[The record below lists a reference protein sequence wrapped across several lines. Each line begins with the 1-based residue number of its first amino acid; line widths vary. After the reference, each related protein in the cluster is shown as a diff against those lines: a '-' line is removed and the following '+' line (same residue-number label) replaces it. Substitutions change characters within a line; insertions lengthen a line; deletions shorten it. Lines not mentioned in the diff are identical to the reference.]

1 MYNKYVNK
9 TIITIYERSTLY
21 MKYYELEEVANLFK
35 VTENTVK
42 NWIRLGKMEANET
55 YLEKQKNEKGRRS
68 IKYTV
73 SFPQLREF
81 YNKNKRKYR
90 MSMECVKEYTI
101 MELAYDLTFMDSEN
115 NNKQVRKLN
124 VQTTRNQ
131 YIKDRHV
138 LQKEYDTVKERLDKL
153 DDQINSMNI
162 SIAVLETWLEYFSED
177 NKEE

>member
-9 TIITIYERSTLY
+9 IIIIIYERSTLY
-21 MKYYELEEVANLFK
+21 MKYYELEEVADLFK

-55 YLEKQKNEKGRRS
+55 HLEKQKNEKGRRS

-81 YNKNKRKYR
+81 YNKNKRKYH
-90 MSMECVKEYTI
+90 MSLECVKEYTI
-101 MELAYDLTFMDSEN
+101 MELAYDLTFNSEN
-115 NNKQVRKLN
+115 TQVKKLN

-131 YIKDRHV
+131 YIKDRHA
-138 LQKEYDTVKERLDKL
+138 LQKEYDMVKEKLDKL

-177 NKEE
+177 NKEEE